1 MFGTIRLKLI
11 TAIIFLL
18 LLLSGTAGVGLFY
31 VYELD
36 NNIKRLSEDI
46 TPTIESTDD
55 MIASLW
61 ERGKIA
67 NEIMASEDISEI
79 TELFTFIAPLNGV
92 YTSSYEELEKLLD
105 PSEKEIANEAV
116 AANKELQIDTKKMY
130 QSHYLELEF
139 ELKAKQLLNEF
150 DGLGG
155 VLITSLDEFA
165 IENEA
170 EMAKAEDRGDILAES
185 GTATASDVNDVLGEL
200 FERDYPVVEAA
211 LKLQR
216 YIIEMQDTAGEYL
229 AEEEPSNLPVI
240 RENFDVLAEK
250 VESHMTILF
259 ALAESEEDK
268 QDAKDLKYNFVQWQA
283 LALNDE
289 KLFDT
294 YREQLRYEAEAD
306 DYTNHLEISISKADA
321 LLEQLTAAAD
331 TLADL
336 ANDEAEVALKTAV
349 TTVGV
354 VWLTAL
360 VFGFVTI
367 IALIKAIIIPVDNLV
382 NRLKDIA
389 EGEGDLTQR
398 VDEDG
403 KDELAALGVE
413 FNLFVVKI
421 QSLISQISTESNGLD
436 NSIVSISDISEKV
449 CERVNMQSKE
459 VQQVVSY
466 IAQVND
472 AAESISSNAQNCS
485 GASKDANNDSEAVR
499 TTVQQAISSIGELAG
514 HIDDSSNVINEL
526 NKEVDNIASVLDVIQ
541 AIAEQTNL
549 LALNAAIEAA
559 RAGEQ
564 GRGFAVVAD
573 EVRTLAS
580 RTQNCTNEIQTMIQ
594 NLQKGA
600 SAAVTS
606 MSRSKEGGEETVTIA
621 NQAGVALDR
630 VSMAITNLNQLN
642 EQIATAAEEQRSIV
656 NSATKSVSHVKTVV
670 EESLNAS
677 IENQENTVHMSK
689 SVDRLNGLVKQF
701 KV

>member
-229 AEEEPSNLPVI
+229 AEEEPSNLPAI

>member
-1 MFGTIRLKLI
+1 
-11 TAIIFLL
+11 
-18 LLLSGTAGVGLFY
+18 
-31 VYELD
+31 
-36 NNIKRLSEDI
+36 
-46 TPTIESTDD
+46 
-55 MIASLW
+55 
-61 ERGKIA
+61 
-67 NEIMASEDISEI
+67 
-79 TELFTFIAPLNGV
+79 
-92 YTSSYEELEKLLD
+92 
-105 PSEKEIANEAV
+105 
-116 AANKELQIDTKKMY
+116 
-130 QSHYLELEF
+130 
-139 ELKAKQLLNEF
+139 
-150 DGLGG
+150 
-155 VLITSLDEFA
+155 
-165 IENEA
+165 
-170 EMAKAEDRGDILAES
+170 
-185 GTATASDVNDVLGEL
+185 
-200 FERDYPVVEAA
+200 
-211 LKLQR
+211 
-216 YIIEMQDTAGEYL
+216 
-229 AEEEPSNLPVI
+229 
-240 RENFDVLAEK
+240 
-250 VESHMTILF
+250 MTILF
-259 ALAESEEDK
+259 DLAESEEDK

>member
-36 NNIKRLSEDI
+36 DNIKRLSEDI

>member
-229 AEEEPSNLPVI
+229 AEEEPSNLP
-240 RENFDVLAEK
+240 
-250 VESHMTILF
+250 
-259 ALAESEEDK
+259 
-268 QDAKDLKYNFVQWQA
+268 
-283 LALNDE
+283 
-289 KLFDT
+289 
-294 YREQLRYEAEAD
+294 
-306 DYTNHLEISISKADA
+306 
-321 LLEQLTAAAD
+321 
-331 TLADL
+331 
-336 ANDEAEVALKTAV
+336 
-349 TTVGV
+349 
-354 VWLTAL
+354 
-360 VFGFVTI
+360 
-367 IALIKAIIIPVDNLV
+367 AI
-382 NRLKDIA
+382 
-389 EGEGDLTQR
+389 
-398 VDEDG
+398 
-403 KDELAALGVE
+403 
-413 FNLFVVKI
+413 
-421 QSLISQISTESNGLD
+421 
-436 NSIVSISDISEKV
+436 
-449 CERVNMQSKE
+449 
-459 VQQVVSY
+459 
-466 IAQVND
+466 
-472 AAESISSNAQNCS
+472 
-485 GASKDANNDSEAVR
+485 
-499 TTVQQAISSIGELAG
+499 
-514 HIDDSSNVINEL
+514 
-526 NKEVDNIASVLDVIQ
+526 
-541 AIAEQTNL
+541 
-549 LALNAAIEAA
+549 
-559 RAGEQ
+559 
-564 GRGFAVVAD
+564 
-573 EVRTLAS
+573 
-580 RTQNCTNEIQTMIQ
+580 
-594 NLQKGA
+594 
-600 SAAVTS
+600 
-606 MSRSKEGGEETVTIA
+606 
-621 NQAGVALDR
+621 
-630 VSMAITNLNQLN
+630 
-642 EQIATAAEEQRSIV
+642 
-656 NSATKSVSHVKTVV
+656 
-670 EESLNAS
+670 
-677 IENQENTVHMSK
+677 
-689 SVDRLNGLVKQF
+689 
-701 KV
+701 

>member
-229 AEEEPSNLPVI
+229 AEEEPSNLPAI

-259 ALAESEEDK
+259 DLAESEEDK

-398 VDEDG
+398 VNEDG

-485 GASKDANNDSEAVR
+485 DASKDANNDSEAVR

>member
-1 MFGTIRLKLI
+1 M
-11 TAIIFLL
+11 
-18 LLLSGTAGVGLFY
+18 LFRS
-31 VYELD
+31 YELD
-36 NNIKRLSEDI
+36 DNIKRLSEDI

>member
-18 LLLSGTAGVGLFY
+18 ILLSGTAGVGLFY

-46 TPTIESTDD
+46 IPTIESTDD

-67 NEIMASEDISEI
+67 NEIMASENISEI
-79 TELFTFIAPLNGV
+79 TELFTFIAPLNDV
-92 YTSSYEELEKLLD
+92 YTSSYEELEELLD
-105 PSEKEIANEAV
+105 PSEKEMASEAV

-170 EMAKAEDRGDILAES
+170 EMAKAEDKGDILADS
-185 GTATASDVNDVLGEL
+185 GTATASDVNHVLGEL

-229 AEEEPSNLPVI
+229 AEEEPSNLPAI

-250 VESHMTILF
+250 VKSNMTILF
-259 ALAESEEDK
+259 DLAESEEDK

-294 YREQLRYEAEAD
+294 YREQLRHEAEAD
-306 DYTNHLEISISKADA
+306 DYTNHLELSISKADA

-331 TLADL
+331 TLADS
-336 ANDEAEVALKTAV
+336 ANEEAAVALKTAV

-354 VWLTAL
+354 VWVTAL

-367 IALIKAIIIPVDNLV
+367 IALIKAIIVPVDNLV

-398 VDEDG
+398 VNEEG
-403 KDELAALGVE
+403 KDELAALGGE

-459 VQQVVSY
+459 VQ
-466 IAQVND
+466 
-472 AAESISSNAQNCS
+472 
-485 GASKDANNDSEAVR
+485 
-499 TTVQQAISSIGELAG
+499 
-514 HIDDSSNVINEL
+514 
-526 NKEVDNIASVLDVIQ
+526 
-541 AIAEQTNL
+541 
-549 LALNAAIEAA
+549 
-559 RAGEQ
+559 
-564 GRGFAVVAD
+564 
-573 EVRTLAS
+573 
-580 RTQNCTNEIQTMIQ
+580 
-594 NLQKGA
+594 
-600 SAAVTS
+600 
-606 MSRSKEGGEETVTIA
+606 
-621 NQAGVALDR
+621 
-630 VSMAITNLNQLN
+630 
-642 EQIATAAEEQRSIV
+642 
-656 NSATKSVSHVKTVV
+656 
-670 EESLNAS
+670 
-677 IENQENTVHMSK
+677 
-689 SVDRLNGLVKQF
+689 
-701 KV
+701 